1 MGNVSTLIFKE
12 HVVSYR
18 VQFFYEQFN
27 VNEACLFIT
36 DCLGKNKQIK

>member
-18 VQFFYEQFN
+18 VQFFMNILMLTKHVYLLQT
-27 VNEACLFIT
+27 A
-36 DCLGKNKQIK
+36 